1 MMEEDVNTQF
11 NFSIYLLNNTT
22 VEIST
27 VLSDSDLLLQQLGE
41 RRQGITTVVILTLV
55 YSTIFI
61 TGLIGNFC
69 TCIVIWKNTYM
80 HTVTNY
86 YLFNLA
92 ISDVLTLVLGRFQ
105 RLCCGISLL

>member
-1 MMEEDVNTQF
+1 MMGEDVDTQF
-11 NFSIYLLNNTT
+11 DSNIHSLNNTT
-22 VEIST
+22 SEIST

-41 RRQGITTVVILTLV
+41 RRQGLTTVVILTLI
-55 YSTIFI
+55 YSIIFI
-61 TGLIGNFC
+61 TGLVGNFC

-92 ISDVLTLVLGRFQ
+92 ISDVLTLVLGRF
-105 RLCCGISLL
+105 